1 VVLGT
6 AARARLV
13 PKSLNWP
20 FANKAIRENIMTL
33 MSAAAL
39 ASLLSFALFVMA
51 AVLYVAPWLG
61 TQQRAGAL
69 ASLLWVHA
77 FRHVALQI
85 FSAQQFGLA
94 VSNDTRDQIAGGDV
108 IGMILAV
115 AAIVALHYR
124 VRVAP
129 LLVWVFVAESAFD
142 LVNSTIAG
150 IREQL
155 FAAASGVTW
164 LILTFYVPLL
174 WVSLGLVVWQLYSRR
189 QEPLSLARA

>member
-1 VVLGT
+1 MWG
-6 AARARLV
+6 
-13 PKSLNWP
+13 
-20 FANKAIRENIMTL
+20 KAMTL
-33 MSAAAL
+33 VSAAAL
-39 ASLLSFALFVMA
+39 ASLLSIAVCLIA

-61 TQQRAGAL
+61 TQQRADAL
-69 ASLLWVHA
+69 APLLWVHA

-85 FSAQQFGLA
+85 FSAQQFGFA
-94 VSNDTRDQIAGGDV
+94 VSDETRDQIAGGDV

-124 VRVAP
+124 VRAAP
-129 LLVWVFVAESAFD
+129 LLAWVFVAETALD

-150 IREQL
+150 IREHL

-174 WVSLGLVVWQLYSRR
+174 WVSLGLVVWQLCARR
-189 QEPLSLARA
+189 HETLSLARA

>member
-1 VVLGT
+1 
-6 AARARLV
+6 
-13 PKSLNWP
+13 
-20 FANKAIRENIMTL
+20 MTL

-39 ASLLSFALFVMA
+39 ASLLSFALCVVA

-61 TQQRAGAL
+61 TLQRADAL
-69 ASLLWVHA
+69 VTLLWVHA

-85 FSAQQFGLA
+85 FSAQQFGFA
-94 VSNDTRDQIAGGDV
+94 VSDETRDQIAAGDV

-115 AAIVALHYR
+115 TAIVALHYR
-124 VRVAP
+124 VRAAP
-129 LLVWVFVAESAFD
+129 LLVWIFAAEAALD
-142 LVNSTIAG
+142 LVNSTVAG

-174 WVSLGLVVWQLYSRR
+174 WVTLGLVVWQLVARR
-189 QEPLSLARA
+189 HEPLSLARA